1 MQDFRIVFCMYY
13 EARRLLRMEHLA
25 DEELVA
31 LCLKGQKEAY
41 NVLVVRYQSRIYSL
55 AYRLGGDY
63 DEARDLAQEAFIRI
77 YQELPQFDASR
88 KFFPWM
94 YRVAR
99 NTCINYLQKRSR
111 AVPAE
116 EAIEDLATMAAH
128 NPDYN
133 PEQRLEKSVVTD
145 QIRQAILSMP
155 EKYALPVMLKY
166 IEGLSYQEIGKALD
180 LPQSTVET
188 RLFRGRQALQK
199 KLADLHTKKT
209 K

>member
-1 MQDFRIVFCMYY
+1 M
-13 EARRLLRMEHLA
+13 MEHLA
-25 DEELVA
+25 DEKLVA
-31 LCLKGQKEAY
+31 LCLQGQKEAY
-41 NVLVVRYQSRIYSL
+41 NILVVRYQSRIYSL

-111 AVPAE
+111 VVPVEEDIDDLTGMAVR
-116 EAIEDLATMAAH
+116 

-133 PEQRLEKSVVTD
+133 PEQSFEKSTVANQV
-145 QIRQAILSMP
+145 REAILSMP
-155 EKYALPVMLKY
+155 EKYAMPVMLKY
-166 IEGLSYQEIGKALD
+166 LEGLSYQEIGKALD

-188 RLFRGRQALQK
+188 RLFRGRQILQK
-199 KLADLHTKKT
+199 KLSDLRITKF
-209 K
+209 